1 MVDKLEAC
9 PRCGGEAFVTIHYEV
24 WCGLDRCL
32 KLPARENRAEAVA
45 AWNQRAFPANGEQVE
60 RVEVAERAF
69 VRFNRGDEKDGPPS
83 PYERAAVAAILSALP
98 TPTEDARS
106 RVKVLEEARKS
117 AKALRDAA
125 ARSVKSGHRQAHLNL
140 EMMAVALDR
149 IDTALGNKE
158 TDRHG

>member
-1 MVDKLEAC
+1 MVDKLEA
-9 PRCGGEAFVTIHYEV
+9 EIE
-24 WCGLDRCL
+24 
-32 KLPARENRAEAVA
+32 VA
-45 AWNQRAFPANGEQVE
+45 AVDLIVDLCGPGASQSGTNVRVVE
-60 RVEVAERAF
+60 DHLRQFART
-69 VRFNRGDEKDGPPS
+69 
-83 PYERAAVAAILSALP
+83 LS
-98 TPTEDARS
+98 TPTEDARE